1 MLKASRAV
9 RLKTKRDNTMFFF
22 CVCKAT
28 AVLLFSDHEEAEK
41 KEGIQTDAQPDTIR
55 VTDEPF
61 IPDLTSDIYRL
72 KSEFENKD
80 VFLQKPEKFP
90 TKLEAK
96 SHPDSGVSG
105 QSSHSPAFPPH
116 PTSQMEGPPLLS
128 PAQLQNF
135 NWTNRSP
142 PSILPNDQP
151 SKISTDKS
159 SGWFSLLP
167 RSPCGASSVTSDSY
181 PSACSSP
188 EPNRT
193 AVFPFPHPPAADT
206 RAAVDKSPV
215 PQVGAQQELDPS
227 SCSQQDYRFLR
238 KIFHPNFRIL
248 S

>member
-1 MLKASRAV
+1 MDFIANLRKEKWIIEEKLRKLRIKPSSAGGEQSRAV
-9 RLKTKRDNTMFFF
+9 TNRCVKNKGSKTEDDSEEEEDEGNDSEDQGDNDEEIVSELQREIRQKLFDSSHSLHSTMIGQDRFKRRYWILPQCGGIF
-22 CVCKAT
+22 VEGIE
-28 AVLLFSDHEEAEK
+28 SDHEEAEK

-105 QSSHSPAFPPH
+105 QSSHSPAFYPH

-135 NWTNRSP
+135 NWTEP
-142 PSILPNDQP
+142 QPSIHP
-151 SKISTDKS
+151 S
-159 SGWFSLLP
+159 
-167 RSPCGASSVTSDSY
+167 
-181 PSACSSP
+181 
-188 EPNRT
+188 
-193 AVFPFPHPPAADT
+193 
-206 RAAVDKSPV
+206 
-215 PQVGAQQELDPS
+215 
-227 SCSQQDYRFLR
+227 
-238 KIFHPNFRIL
+238 
-248 S
+248 